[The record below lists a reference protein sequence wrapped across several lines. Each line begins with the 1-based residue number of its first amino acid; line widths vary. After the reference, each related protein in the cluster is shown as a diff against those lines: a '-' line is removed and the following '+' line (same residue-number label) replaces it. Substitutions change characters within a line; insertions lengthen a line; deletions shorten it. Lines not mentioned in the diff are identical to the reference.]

1 MLKIKAI
8 GVSEGL
14 ARAKALVIRD
24 VDLTVVRNTVTD
36 IEAEQQRAL
45 EAVENAKAQIAAL
58 RDETEKNIGP
68 KEAEIFDAHLM
79 MLEDP
84 DFVEGM
90 TNEIA
95 DESVCAEFACMVNCE
110 NFQAMF
116 RAMDDEYMQARAA
129 DIGDI
134 SMRVLKN
141 LKGIAENP
149 LDTITEPCIVVANDL
164 TPSDTAKMGG
174 KPVVGFIT
182 KIGGRTSHSA
192 IMARSMGIPAVV
204 GAGEKLDPIED
215 GMELL
220 IDGAAGELIA
230 QPDEETLVQFAE
242 KKAKDDERRAMLAA
256 FRDRPGETSDGRR
269 IIIEGNIGT
278 PGDAVRVME
287 LGGEGV
293 GLFRSEFLFMDR
305 PDLPSE
311 EEQFQAYKK
320 AVETMDGRPV
330 IIRTLDIGGD
340 KEVPALDLEKE
351 QNPFLG
357 YRAIRICLDR
367 TDLFLVQ
374 LRALLRAARY
384 GDLRIMFPM
393 ISSVDELRNAK
404 QVLRE
409 ARDLLDAEGVDY
421 NPNVKVGI
429 MVEIPVAAVCADV
442 LAQEADFFSIG
453 TNDLIQYSC
462 AVDRINEKISYL
474 YRPLH
479 PGVLRLIA
487 MTAKAANENGIEC
500 GVCGEMAGTPG
511 MASVLCGLGV
521 TNLSETYRRAVRP
534 RILHDSDRVR
544 TDHRGERVG
553 ALDARRVECRNC
565 RSRNGR
571 ACHHAGGGCSRPD
584 RAGYS
589 RDGGGAGER
598 GRNAR
603 RGRRACFRAGADTGG
618 HGFRA
623 GVYPADSRCGA
634 DAVFGRYAAVS
645 ADARRLARAQ
655 RHGFRLRGRGERF
668 GADRR
673 HGAGCF

>member
-1 MLKIKAI
+1 MLK
-8 GVSEGL
+8 G
-14 ARAKALVIRD
+14 
-24 VDLTVVRNTVTD
+24 
-36 IEAEQQRAL
+36 
-45 EAVENAKAQIAAL
+45 IAASAGAAVAEL
-58 RDETEKNIGP
+58 FRLSAPDLSVDSTACYEPDGERKRYQSAAESALAELDALYDMAMKTDEAT
-68 KEAEIFDAHLM
+68 AQVFDIHRM
-79 MLEDP
+79 MLDDP
-84 DFVEGM
+84 DFCDGIEDG
-90 TNEIA
+90 IGA
-95 DESVCAEFACMVNCE
+95 GHCAEFAVQQTADTLAGM
-110 NFQAMF
+110 FLAMEG
-116 RAMDDEYMQARAA
+116 DEYMQARAA

-340 KEVPALDLEKE
+340 KEVPALELEKE

-521 TNLSETYRRAVRP
+521 TNLSMSASAMPAAKADLAAHSYAECRELAQRLLKTASAEEAED
-534 RILHDSDRVR
+534 IFAEW
-544 TDHRGERVG
+544 RGE
-553 ALDARRVECRNC
+553 
-565 RSRNGR
+565 
-571 ACHHAGGGCSRPD
+571 
-584 RAGYS
+584 
-589 RDGGGAGER
+589 
-598 GRNAR
+598 
-603 RGRRACFRAGADTGG
+603 
-618 HGFRA
+618 
-623 GVYPADSRCGA
+623 
-634 DAVFGRYAAVS
+634 
-645 ADARRLARAQ
+645 
-655 RHGFRLRGRGERF
+655 
-668 GADRR
+668 
-673 HGAGCF
+673 

>member
-24 VDLTVVRNTVTD
+24 VDLTVVKNTVTD

-68 KEAEIFDAHLM
+68 EEAEIFDAHLM

-174 KPVVGFIT
+174 KPVVG
-182 KIGGRTSHSA
+182 
-192 IMARSMGIPAVV
+192 
-204 GAGEKLDPIED
+204 AGEKLDPIED

-220 IDGAAGELIA
+220 IDGAAGELIV

-521 TNLSETYRRAVRP
+521 TNLSMSASAMPAAKADLAAHSYAECRELAQRLLKTASAEEAED
-534 RILHDSDRVR
+534 IFAEW
-544 TDHRGERVG
+544 RGE
-553 ALDARRVECRNC
+553 
-565 RSRNGR
+565 
-571 ACHHAGGGCSRPD
+571 
-584 RAGYS
+584 
-589 RDGGGAGER
+589 
-598 GRNAR
+598 
-603 RGRRACFRAGADTGG
+603 
-618 HGFRA
+618 
-623 GVYPADSRCGA
+623 
-634 DAVFGRYAAVS
+634 
-645 ADARRLARAQ
+645 
-655 RHGFRLRGRGERF
+655 
-668 GADRR
+668 
-673 HGAGCF
+673 

>member
-1 MLKIKAI
+1 MVKFKAI

-14 ARAKALVIRD
+14 AKAKALVIKEE
-24 VDLTVVRNTVTD
+24 DLSVVKETVAD
-36 IEAEQQRAL
+36 AEAECKRVL
-45 EAVENAKAQIAAL
+45 DAVEKAKQQIEVL
-58 RDETEKNIGP
+58 RDDAEKNIGAA
-68 KEAEIFDAHLM
+68 EAEIFDAHLM
-79 MLEDP
+79 MLDDP

-90 TNEIA
+90 TNIVT
-95 DESVCAEFACMVNCE
+95 DEKVCAEYACFVNCE

-116 RAMDDEYMQARAA
+116 RALDDEYMQARAA

-134 SMRVLKN
+134 SQRVIKN
-141 LKGIAENP
+141 LKGIADNAI
-149 LDTITEPCIVVANDL
+149 DTITEPCIIVANDL
-164 TPSDTAKMGG
+164 TPSDTAKIGG
-174 KPVVGFIT
+174 KPVAGFIT

-220 IDGAAGELIA
+220 IDGAAGELIV

-521 TNLSETYRRAVRP
+521 TNLSMSASAMPAAKADLAAHSYAECRELAQRLLKTASAEEAED
-534 RILHDSDRVR
+534 IFAEW
-544 TDHRGERVG
+544 RGE
-553 ALDARRVECRNC
+553 
-565 RSRNGR
+565 
-571 ACHHAGGGCSRPD
+571 
-584 RAGYS
+584 
-589 RDGGGAGER
+589 
-598 GRNAR
+598 
-603 RGRRACFRAGADTGG
+603 
-618 HGFRA
+618 
-623 GVYPADSRCGA
+623 
-634 DAVFGRYAAVS
+634 
-645 ADARRLARAQ
+645 
-655 RHGFRLRGRGERF
+655 
-668 GADRR
+668 
-673 HGAGCF
+673 

>member
-58 RDETEKNIGP
+58 RAETEKNIGP
-68 KEAEIFDAHLM
+68 KAAEIFDAHLM

-220 IDGAAGELIA
+220 IDGAAGELIV

-242 KKAKDDERRAMLAA
+242 KKAKDDDAAACSARNSCSWTVPICRARRSSS
-256 FRDRPGETSDGRR
+256 RRTKRRSRPWT
-269 IIIEGNIGT
+269 
-278 PGDAVRVME
+278 AVRSSSARSTSAATRR
-287 LGGEGV
+287 
-293 GLFRSEFLFMDR
+293 FRRSIWKR
-305 PDLPSE
+305 SRIRSSATAPSVS
-311 EEQFQAYKK
+311 AST
-320 AVETMDGRPV
+320 APT
-330 IIRTLDIGGD
+330 
-340 KEVPALDLEKE
+340 
-351 QNPFLG
+351 
-357 YRAIRICLDR
+357 C
-367 TDLFLVQ
+367 
-374 LRALLRAARY
+374 
-384 GDLRIMFPM
+384 
-393 ISSVDELRNAK
+393 SS
-404 QVLRE
+404 
-409 ARDLLDAEGVDY
+409 
-421 NPNVKVGI
+421 
-429 MVEIPVAAVCADV
+429 
-442 LAQEADFFSIG
+442 
-453 TNDLIQYSC
+453 YSC
-462 AVDRINEKISYL
+462 ARCCAL
-474 YRPLH
+474 PL
-479 PGVLRLIA
+479 
-487 MTAKAANENGIEC
+487 TA
-500 GVCGEMAGTPG
+500 T
-511 MASVLCGLGV
+511 
-521 TNLSETYRRAVRP
+521 
-534 RILHDSDRVR
+534 
-544 TDHRGERVG
+544 
-553 ALDARRVECRNC
+553 
-565 RSRNGR
+565 
-571 ACHHAGGGCSRPD
+571 
-584 RAGYS
+584 
-589 RDGGGAGER
+589 
-598 GRNAR
+598 
-603 RGRRACFRAGADTGG
+603 
-618 HGFRA
+618 
-623 GVYPADSRCGA
+623 
-634 DAVFGRYAAVS
+634 
-645 ADARRLARAQ
+645 
-655 RHGFRLRGRGERF
+655 
-668 GADRR
+668 
-673 HGAGCF
+673 

>member
-1 MLKIKAI
+1 MVKFKAI

-14 ARAKALVIRD
+14 AKAKALVIKEE
-24 VDLTVVRNTVTD
+24 DLSVVKETVAD
-36 IEAEQQRAL
+36 AEAECKRVL
-45 EAVENAKAQIAAL
+45 DAVEKAKQQIEVL
-58 RDETEKNIGP
+58 RDDAEKNIGAA
-68 KEAEIFDAHLM
+68 EAEIFDAHLM
-79 MLEDP
+79 MLDDP

-90 TNEIA
+90 TNIVT
-95 DESVCAEFACMVNCE
+95 DEKVCAEYACFVNCE

-116 RAMDDEYMQARAA
+116 RALDDEYMQARAA

-134 SMRVLKN
+134 SQRVIKN
-141 LKGIAENP
+141 LKGIADNAI
-149 LDTITEPCIVVANDL
+149 DTITEPCIIVANDL
-164 TPSDTAKMGG
+164 TPSDTAKIGG
-174 KPVVGFIT
+174 KPVAGFIT

-230 QPDEETLVQFAE
+230 LPDEETLVQFAE
-242 KKAKDDERRAMLAA
+242 KKAKDDERRAMLAE
-256 FRDRPGETSDGRR
+256 FKDRPGETSDGRR

-357 YRAIRICLDR
+357 YRAIRICLNR

-374 LRALLRAARY
+374 LRALLRAAQY

-409 ARDLLDAEGVDY
+409 AMDLLDAEGVDY

-521 TNLSETYRRAVRP
+521 TNLSMSASAMPAAKADLAAHSYAECRELAQRLLKTASAEEAEN
-534 RILHDSDRVR
+534 IFAEW
-544 TDHRGERVG
+544 RGE
-553 ALDARRVECRNC
+553 
-565 RSRNGR
+565 
-571 ACHHAGGGCSRPD
+571 
-584 RAGYS
+584 
-589 RDGGGAGER
+589 
-598 GRNAR
+598 
-603 RGRRACFRAGADTGG
+603 
-618 HGFRA
+618 
-623 GVYPADSRCGA
+623 
-634 DAVFGRYAAVS
+634 
-645 ADARRLARAQ
+645 
-655 RHGFRLRGRGERF
+655 
-668 GADRR
+668 
-673 HGAGCF
+673 

>member
-330 IIRTLDIGGD
+330 IIRTLDVGGD
-340 KEVPALDLEKE
+340 KEIPYMNLQKE
-351 QNPFLG
+351 DNPFMG
-357 YRAIRICLDR
+357 YRAVRYCLDNP
-367 TDLFLVQ
+367 DEYKVQ
-374 LRALLRAARY
+374 LRALLRASAF
-384 GDLRIMFPM
+384 GDIKIMVPLVTCVEE
-393 ISSVDELRNAK
+393 IRSVKALVEECKEELR
-404 QVLRE
+404 
-409 ARDLLDAEGVDY
+409 AEGY
-421 NPNVKVGI
+421 KFNENIEVGI
-429 MVEIPVAAVCADV
+429 MMETAAAANIPDL
-442 LAQEADFFSIG
+442 LAKESAFFSIG
-453 TNDLIQYSC
+453 TNDLTGYTMAS
-462 AVDRINEKISYL
+462 DRGNDRVAYL
-474 YRPLH
+474 YSWYYPA
-479 PGVLRLIA
+479 VLRAIKNIIQA
-487 MTAKAANENGIEC
+487 GVKEGIMV
-500 GVCGEMAGTPG
+500 GMCGEAAADPLLTPLLISWG
-511 MASVLCGLGV
+511 MEEFSVSAPSVL
-521 TNLSETYRRAVRP
+521 
-534 RILHDSDRVR
+534 R
-544 TDHRGERVG
+544 TRKVI
-553 ALDARRVECRNC
+553 
-565 RSRNGR
+565 SQW
-571 ACHHAGGGCSRPD
+571 
-584 RAGYS
+584 
-589 RDGGGAGER
+589 
-598 GRNAR
+598 
-603 RGRRACFRAGADTGG
+603 TK
-618 HGFRA
+618 
-623 GVYPADSRCGA
+623 A
-634 DAVFGRYAAVS
+634 DADALEAKVMQLETAEALTEAA
-645 ADARRLARAQ
+645 R
-655 RHGFRLRGRGERF
+655 
-668 GADRR
+668 
-673 HGAGCF
+673 